1 MPVLNIEVPEEI
13 CHCYQ
18 TIDVLKQT
26 ICEDFVASE
35 YQKANISIRQGAKML
50 GLTYEEFM
58 VDFLGNRQIS
68 FINGTPQE
76 LEMEL
81 QQENAWLDKAL
92 GNRV

>member
-1 MPVLNIEVPEEI
+1 VPVLNIEVPEEI

-68 FINGTPQE
+68 FINGTQQE
-76 LEMEL
+76 LEIEL

-92 GNRV
+92 ENKV

>member
-26 ICEDFVASE
+26 LCEDFVASE
-35 YQKANISIRQGAKML
+35 YQKAKISIRQGAKML

-68 FINGTPQE
+68 VINGTPQE

-92 GNRV
+92 ENRT